1 MDKTRIKYDA
11 NAVADVMELVNTM
24 INPFDNEYP
33 SLVHLCN
40 GSVASDD
47 VESDM
52 KNMYQRGEAA
62 AVSYIETNIL
72 SENPDIYTPIK
83 KMNLRTF
90 SSMNKKVTSKTKK
103 GEIVALKNSKNLFA
117 KMVLIARSRDLDMKD
132 VLQYSLRPFPLPLA
146 TVEGNLVKTAKSKL
160 LNTIESETQDAFVE
174 SVDGES
180 ALIVDAMAIL
190 QTMKVTSSTFGELA
204 HDLLIKI
211 IKMATLSRSKRI
223 DFVSDRYPAHSIK
236 NLEREKRSEGGSFLV
251 KIYGEQQRVPRQW
264 KKFLSNGKNKE
275 ELIKFLFEVWSIANP
290 QLLNGVEVFI
300 THENKCHKF
309 TESNNALI
317 CCTVEE
323 LTCDHEEADT
333 RMVRTLKIKKGS
345 NQGTVFIESKT

>member
-11 NAVADVMELVNTM
+11 NAVADVMESVNTM
-24 INPFDNEYP
+24 INPFDNEHQ

-40 GSVASDD
+40 GSVASAD

-52 KNMYQRGEAA
+52 KNMYKKGEAA

-72 SENPDIYTPIK
+72 SEKPDTYTPIK

-90 SSMNKKVTSKTKK
+90 SSMNKKITSKTKK

-160 LNTIESETQDAFVE
+160 LNTIESETEDAFVE

-190 QTMKVTSSTFGELA
+190 QTMKVA
-204 HDLLIKI
+204 HDLLMRI
-211 IKMATLSRSKRI
+211 IKMATLSRSKRV
-223 DFVSDRYPAHSIK
+223 DFFGDRYPAHSIK

-251 KIYGEQQRVPRQW
+251 KIYSEQQRVPRQW
-264 KKFLSNGKNKE
+264 KKFLSNGKHKE
-275 ELIKFLFEVWSIANP
+275 ELMKFLFEAWRIANP

-300 THENKCHKF
+300 THEQKCHKL
-309 TESNNALI
+309 TELNNAMI
-317 CCTVEE
+317 GCNVEE

-333 RMVRTLKIKKGS
+333 RMVRTLKKEVTK
-345 NQGTVFIESKT
+345 QLYL